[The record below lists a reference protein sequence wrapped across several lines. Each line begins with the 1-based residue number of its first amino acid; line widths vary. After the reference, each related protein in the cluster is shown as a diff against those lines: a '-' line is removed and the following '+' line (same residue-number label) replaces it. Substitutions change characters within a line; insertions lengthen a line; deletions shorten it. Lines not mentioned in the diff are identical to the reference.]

1 VLFIGDKTMSEIQ
14 AMPKK
19 ANPLAGFMRQPKIY
33 ISLPSGGAYWPQ
45 NALLMPE
52 NGQFPVYSMT
62 AKDEL
67 VFKTPDA
74 LMNGQAV
81 VDVIQSCIPNIKDA
95 WKCPN
100 IDLDLILVAIRIA
113 TYGEMMEISH
123 VVPNTSEVVEHQIDL
138 RVMLDQLSVNRW
150 EDAVEINEQLTC
162 FVRPLTYKHITLT
175 GMKAFETQRLMQSI
189 NDENLAEDKKLEI
202 FNQSF
207 AKMTDITVELVA
219 DSVSAI
225 QTPDTIVKEPAFIK
239 EFLKNADADLYKKIN
254 DHIARMKKVTG
265 LQPLQMTS
273 TEEHRALGA
282 PDTYE
287 VPISLDN
294 SDFFG
299 RSS

>member
-1 VLFIGDKTMSEIQ
+1 MPEIQ

-19 ANPLAGFMRQPKIY
+19 SNPLAGFMRQPKIY

-45 NALLMPE
+45 NAIQVPE

-95 WKCPN
+95 WKTPN

-123 VVPNTSEVVEHQIDL
+123 VVPNINEVVEHQIDL
-138 RVMLDQLSVNRW
+138 RIMLDQLSVNRW

-162 FVRPLTYKHITLT
+162 FVRPLTYKHVTMT
-175 GMKAFETQRLMQSI
+175 SMKAFETQRLMQAV
-189 NDENLAEDKKLEI
+189 NDDDISDEKKLEV

-207 AKMTDITVELVA
+207 SKMTDITVDLVA
-219 DSVSAI
+219 DTVQAI
-225 QTPDTIVKEPAFIK
+225 QTPDTLVKEPAYIK

-254 DHIARMKKVTG
+254 DHIARMKKITG
-265 LQPLQMTS
+265 LQPLVMTS
-273 TEEHRALGA
+273 SDEHRELGA
-282 PDTYE
+282 PETYE
-287 VPISLDN
+287 VPIGLDN

-299 RSS
+299 QSS

>member
-1 VLFIGDKTMSEIQ
+1 MSEIQ

-45 NALLMPE
+45 NAIQMPE

-67 VFKTPDA
+67 TFKTPDA

-95 WKCPN
+95 WKTPN

-113 TYGEMMEISH
+113 TYGEMMDIKH
-123 VVPNTSEVVEHQIDL
+123 RVPVVNEEVEHQVDL
-138 RVMLDQLSVNRW
+138 RVLLDQLSVNRW

-162 FVRPLTYKHITLT
+162 FVRPLTYKHITQT
-175 GMKAFETQRLMQSI
+175 GLKTFETQRIMQVV
-189 NDENLAEDKKLEI
+189 NDETVDDEKKLEI

-207 AKMTDITVELVA
+207 GKLTQITIDLVA
-219 DSVSAI
+219 DSIQAI
-225 QTPDTIVKEPAFIK
+225 QTPDTLVKEQSFIR
-239 EFLKNADADLYKKIN
+239 EFLQNADTDLYKKIN
-254 DHIARMKKVTG
+254 DHIAKMKTVNG
-265 LQPLQMTS
+265 LQPLIMTS
-273 TEEHRALGA
+273 TEDQIAAGA
-282 PDTYE
+282 PATYE
-287 VPISLDN
+287 VPIGIDN

-299 RSS
+299 NGS

>member
-1 VLFIGDKTMSEIQ
+1 MSEFQ

-45 NALLMPE
+45 TAIQMPE

-67 VFKTPDA
+67 TFKTPDA

-113 TYGEMMEISH
+113 TYGEMMDIKHRVPVVNEEI
-123 VVPNTSEVVEHQIDL
+123 EHQVDL
-138 RVMLDQLSVNRW
+138 RVLLDQLSVNRW
-150 EDAVEINEQLTC
+150 EDAVEINDELTC
-162 FVRPLTYKHITLT
+162 FVRPLTYKHITQT
-175 GMKAFETQRLMQSI
+175 GLKTFETQRIMQVV
-189 NDENLAEDKKLEI
+189 NDETVDDEKKLEI

-207 AKMTDITVELVA
+207 GKLTQITIDLVA
-219 DSVSAI
+219 DSIQAI
-225 QTPDTIVKEPAFIK
+225 QTPDTIVKEQSFIK
-239 EFLKNADADLYKKIN
+239 EFLQNADTDLYKKIN
-254 DHIARMKKVTG
+254 DHIAKMKTANG
-265 LQPLQMTS
+265 LQPLIMTS
-273 TEEHRALGA
+273 TEDQIAAGA
-282 PDTYE
+282 PETYE
-287 VPISLDN
+287 VPIGIDN

-299 RSS
+299 SGS

>member
-1 VLFIGDKTMSEIQ
+1 MSEIQ

-45 NALLMPE
+45 NAIQMPE

-67 VFKTPDA
+67 TFKTPDA

-95 WKCPN
+95 WKTPN

-113 TYGEMMEISH
+113 TYGEMMDIKHRVPVVNEEI
-123 VVPNTSEVVEHQIDL
+123 EHQVDL
-138 RVMLDQLSVNRW
+138 RVLLDQLSVNRW
-150 EDAVEINEQLTC
+150 EDAVEINEELTC
-162 FVRPLTYKHITLT
+162 FVRPLTYKHITQT
-175 GMKAFETQRLMQSI
+175 GLKTFETQRIMQVV
-189 NDENLAEDKKLEI
+189 NDETVDDEKKLEI

-207 AKMTDITVELVA
+207 GKLTQITIDLVA
-219 DSVSAI
+219 DSIQAI
-225 QTPDTIVKEPAFIK
+225 QTPDTIVKEQSFIR
-239 EFLKNADADLYKKIN
+239 EFLQNADTDLYKKIN
-254 DHIARMKKVTG
+254 DHIARMKTVNG
-265 LQPLQMTS
+265 LQPLIMTS
-273 TEEHRALGA
+273 TEEQIAAGA
-282 PDTYE
+282 PATYE
-287 VPISLDN
+287 VPIGIDN

-299 RSS
+299 NGS